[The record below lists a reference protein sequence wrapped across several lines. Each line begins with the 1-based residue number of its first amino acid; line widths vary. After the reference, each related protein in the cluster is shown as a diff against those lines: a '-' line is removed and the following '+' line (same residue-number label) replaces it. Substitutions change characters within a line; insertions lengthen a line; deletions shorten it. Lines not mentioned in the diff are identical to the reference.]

1 MAIKNRKKNSS
12 NFKVLMIDD
21 SAIFTEIFVEY
32 LSKYYICTAIND
44 YFEIMIRIKKFN
56 PDLVLLD
63 VYMPWVNGL
72 DLLTNIKN
80 ECPKAKVVML
90 SSNDEH
96 LQKAI
101 ALGAEQFLVKPIRAP
116 LLKEEIDKVLISKN

>member
-1 MAIKNRKKNSS
+1 M
-12 NFKVLMIDD
+12 LMIDD